1 MVQGRTK
8 ATTVFALGLAAAL
21 LPLRARAQG
30 MAPMQQGPA
39 LGAFGD
45 VGVAT
50 KDGAIYRGVLVE
62 RVPGDHV
69 TLRLASGDIR
79 RFAWADVVDVAT
91 APEKERER
99 EKEKEK
105 DAADTP
111 DPKPP
116 LVHLVVDGEPGI
128 RLERRQ
134 TASEGWTLSVPP
146 GYAYVELWEVSCVAP
161 CKTVVDMNSIYRVN
175 GRTATAS
182 HDFTLPSGH
191 DHLKLHLEPRSAILH
206 GLGFTFIVGGTVLAL
221 AGGSSLIAAPAV
233 ADSSVASAVRGVGVV
248 GLVVGLVGLAAG
260 IPTFLLTYSKALTE
274 DGRTLGQ
281 TAPLVAF

>member
-1 MVQGRTK
+1 MRHGRTLP
-8 ATTVFALGLAAAL
+8 ALALGLAAAL
-21 LPLRARAQG
+21 LSVRGRADG
-30 MAPMQQGPA
+30 PAPPEGPA

-69 TLRLASGDIR
+69 TLKLASGDIR

-91 APEKERER
+91 APEKEKD
-99 EKEKEK
+99 KEKE
-105 DAADTP
+105 AEAP
-111 DPKPP
+111 EPKPP
-116 LVHLVVDGEPGI
+116 LVHLDVDGEPGI

-182 HDFTLPSGH
+182 HDFTLPAGH
-191 DHLKLHLEPRSAILH
+191 DHLKLHLESRSAILH
-206 GLGFTFIVGGTVLAL
+206 GLGFTAIVGGTVLAL
-221 AGGSSLIAAPAV
+221 AGGSSVIAAPAV
-233 ADSSVASAVRGVGVV
+233 SDSSVATAVRGVGVV
-248 GLVVGLVGLAAG
+248 GLVVGLVALGAG
-260 IPTFLLTYSKALTE
+260 IPTFILTYSRAHTE

-281 TAPLVAF
+281 TVPALAF